1 MGGKKI
7 INKNKSHVMTNVL
20 ERVQM
25 KARTHLS
32 EGRDAIGQL
41 DLGGS
46 RSGEQTVVL
55 GGKKAGKMDF
65 SKSLDGSTCEPF

>member
-1 MGGKKI
+1 
-7 INKNKSHVMTNVL
+7 
-20 ERVQM
+20 M

-55 GGKKAGKMDF
+55 GEKKAGKMDF